1 MKYTDLNDADCAIA
15 QALSVVGEWWSLL
28 VVRDVAG
35 GVHRF
40 DDLQASL
47 GISRKVLTQRLNTLV
62 EHEVLERLAYSER
75 PPRHEY
81 HLSDKGRG
89 LLPVL
94 IALQD
99 WGTRHVMGDGS
110 LTATSAPTSLE
121 AKRVHE
127 LVGRCVDLDVLTAY
141 DGRATDPVG
150 DTPWTVLYCFP
161 GADVPGGTFHPPGW
175 GEIPGAA
182 GCTLESITY
191 RDRHPEFV
199 EAGVTVRGV
208 STQRPDQ
215 LAAFAE
221 HARLPF
227 TLLSDADLL
236 LAGSLRLPTFRAGG
250 ADRLKRLTLVVNRD
264 RVIEGVLFPVT
275 DPAASVGEALRL
287 AAGLVVS
294 G

>member
-1 MKYTDLNDADCAIA
+1 VKYTELSDADCAIA

-40 DDLQASL
+40 DDLQAGL
-47 GISRKVLTQRLNTLV
+47 GISRKVLTQRLGTLV
-62 EHEVLERLAYSER
+62 EHEVLERRAYSEH

-81 HLSDKGRG
+81 HLTDKGHG

-110 LTATSAPTSLE
+110 LTATSAASSLE

-127 LVGRCVDLDVLTAY
+127 LVGSRLELDDLVGH
-141 DGRATDPVG
+141 DGRAVDPLG

-161 GADVPGGTFHPPGW
+161 GADVPGGSFHPPGW
-175 GEIPGAA
+175 GDIPGAA

-191 RDRHPEFV
+191 RDRHADFA

-227 TLLSDADLL
+227 RLLSDADLA
-236 LAGSLRLPTFRAGG
+236 LAASLRLPTFRAGG
-250 ADRLKRLTLVVNRD
+250 ADRLKRLTLVVGRD
-264 RVIEGVLFPVT
+264 RVIAGVLFPVT
-275 DPAASVGEALRL
+275 DPAASVGEAL
-287 AAGLVVS
+287 ALVASVS